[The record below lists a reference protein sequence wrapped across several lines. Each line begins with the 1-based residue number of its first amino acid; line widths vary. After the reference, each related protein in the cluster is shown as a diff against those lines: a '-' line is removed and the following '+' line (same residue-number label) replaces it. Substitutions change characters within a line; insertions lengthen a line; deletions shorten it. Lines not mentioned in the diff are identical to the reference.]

1 MVSPAGTDSPAADS
15 PAVLLVVL
23 RRPEGEVVAE
33 ELHDERRVLVALL
46 VERVELRDR
55 VVEGLLGEL
64 ARLRRLPLHLVQE
77 DGVVERE
84 AEADRVRW
92 REARRRLRGFIVG
105 ARRTLSVVYLL
116 LVLRELG
123 EVAVVV
129 GLHLEVED
137 AGLRAGRLRDEEV
150 VEQSEDILAD
160 VVELLLDV
168 GLVGGHVW
176 RVIRM
181 LLDLLRLDR
190 ANDAE
195 RSAARAD
202 DILVRDGQQVALLER
217 QVRLRA
223 FGRVLHE
230 GDHLL
235 VSLRLLGE
243 LGHVHFLFRFAHFC
257 CSED

>member
-46 VERVELRDR
+46 VESVKLSDGRVERI
-55 VVEGLLGEL
+55 LGER
-64 ARLRRLPLHLVQE
+64 ARLGRLALHLVLE
-77 DGVVERE
+77 DGEVERE
-84 AEADRVRW
+84 AKADGVSRC
-92 REARRRLRGFIVG
+92 EARRGFRGLAVRLRGTGGVF
-105 ARRTLSVVYLL
+105 LL
-116 LVLRELG
+116 LFVLGELG